1 MEIAIVLGLLVLTIA
16 NFAWE
21 WIAIEVF
28 AMLLMGALVIAGVLT
43 PQEAASG
50 FGNSAVVMI
59 AGVMLLT
66 GAILDNGAAAFIAT
80 RIRGL
85 AGGSERKMGV
95 YLLGA
100 VNAVSSVINN
110 VAATATFIPVAE
122 AVARQFRVSRA
133 KYLMP
138 IAFASMTGG
147 MCTLIGTSTNVAVSG
162 ALAQHGL
169 RPMSF
174 FELTPVGVAV
184 ALIGIPYLL
193 LVVPR
198 LVRPRPELAAIEA
211 YGLRAFLYE
220 VLVGPDAAIIGE
232 SMSRAALGE
241 KLGVTVLAIERGT
254 HRIEAPEPTEVIR
267 AGDILLVEGSESTI
281 PAVRGTKGLDI
292 HPMPKEWQGLEGEG
306 VTLMEATVSY
316 NSPFI
321 GKSLTQL
328 EFRRRYHLTIL
339 AIHRRG
345 HVAVDRII
353 QIPLRAGDV
362 LLVYGRKDM
371 FERLAAEPHV
381 VLTESTALQTYDG
394 RKCLQAS
401 AVFAA
406 AIVVA
411 ALDWLDSPTA
421 FLTGAGLVMAI
432 GLLKPSQAGEHVNV
446 RFLVMLAGMATLGLA
461 MEKSGAARLLAVTL
475 TDAVP
480 GDNPLV
486 LMATFYLLTV
496 LLTQPLSNAAA
507 ALLVIPIALEAA
519 PVAGADPRSFAIAV
533 CIAASCSFITPFEP
547 ACLLV
552 YSTGRY
558 RVRDFLVAGAGLTVL
573 AFAACLF
580 LIPMFWPLS

>member
-1 MEIAIVLGLLVLTIA
+1 MEIAVVLVLVVLTIA

-28 AMLLMGALVIAGVLT
+28 AMLLIGTLVITGVLT
-43 PQEAASG
+43 PPEAAAG

-66 GAILDNGAAAFIAT
+66 GALLDHGASAFIAT

-85 AGGSERKMGV
+85 AGASERKMGA
-95 YLLGA
+95 YLLVA
-100 VNAVSSVINN
+100 VNAVSSIINN
-110 VAATATFIPVAE
+110 VAATAMFIPVAE
-122 AVARQFRVSRA
+122 AVARQLRVSRA
-133 KYLMP
+133 KFLMP

-162 ALAQHGL
+162 ALEQHGL
-169 RPMSF
+169 RPLSF

-193 LVVPR
+193 VVVPR
-198 LVRPRPELAAIEA
+198 LARPRRELAAIEA

-220 VLVGPDAAIIGE
+220 IRVGASSPIIGV
-232 SMSRAALGE
+232 SMSRAGLGE
-241 KLGVTVLAIERGT
+241 KLGVNVLAIERLG
-254 HRIEAPEPTEVIR
+254 HRIETPEPAEVIEE
-267 AGDILLVEGSESTI
+267 GDLLLVEGSESTI

-292 HPMPKEWQGLEGEG
+292 HPMPETWTGLESEG
-306 VTLMEATVSY
+306 VMLMEATVSY

-321 GKSLTQL
+321 GKSLSQL
-328 EFRRRYHLTIL
+328 EFRRRWGLTVL
-339 AIHRRG
+339 AVHRRG
-345 HVAVDRII
+345 QVAVDRII
-353 QIPLRAGDV
+353 RIPLRAGDV
-362 LLVYGRKDM
+362 LLVYGTKEKFD
-371 FERLAAEPHV
+371 RLSAEPHV
-381 VLTESTALQTYDG
+381 VLTETSALRTYDG

-406 AIVVA
+406 AILA
-411 ALDWLDSPTA
+411 AAVGWIDSATA
-421 FLTGAGLVMAI
+421 FLTGAGVVMAT
-432 GLLKPSQAGEHVNV
+432 GLLKPSLAGEHVNI

-461 MEKSGAARLLAVTL
+461 MESSGAARLLAVTL
-475 TDAVP
+475 TDVVP
-480 GDNPLV
+480 GDSPFL
-486 LMATFYLLTV
+486 LMTAFYWLTV

-519 PVAGADPRSFAIAV
+519 PVAGADPRSFVISV

-552 YSTGRY
+552 YATGRY
-558 RVRDFLVAGAGLTVL
+558 RVRDFLVAGAGLTLL
-573 AFAACLF
+573 AFGACLL
-580 LIPMFWPLS
+580 LIPVFWPL